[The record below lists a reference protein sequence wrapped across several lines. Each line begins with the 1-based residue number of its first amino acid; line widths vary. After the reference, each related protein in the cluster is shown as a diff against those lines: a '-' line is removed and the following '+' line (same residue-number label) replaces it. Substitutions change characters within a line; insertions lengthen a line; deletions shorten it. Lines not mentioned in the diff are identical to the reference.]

1 MEIDKN
7 KTINFIVGGRGYG
20 KTYFLKR
27 YYKILNKQNKK
38 IRGLKIWK

>member
-7 KTINFIVGGRGYG
+7 KTINFIVSGRGYG
-20 KTYFLKR
+20 RTYFLKR
-27 YYKILNKQNKK
+27 YYKIINKQNKK